1 MQWLLRNWAN
11 KSVFFFIIENME
23 KELRWLA
30 HWKNQLVSIFVYTT
44 GIAGNKFQSATT
56 TTVFFQVYLRVWP
69 NSSIAFD
76 IDGLFSLDLLFSG
89 LNLPK
94 ILMSL

>member
-11 KSVFFFIIENME
+11 KSVFFIIENME

-30 HWKNQLVSIFVYTT
+30 HWKNQLVSIFVYTYWNSRQQISKCNNNNN
-44 GIAGNKFQSATT
+44 G
-56 TTVFFQVYLRVWP
+56 FFQVYLRAWP